1 MVPMMNIRPID
12 VLRMLDDEDLAEMEY
27 DDLNKLCTMIT
38 LDNQLDKESYGN
50 EENSGNRRAVC

>member
-1 MVPMMNIRPID
+1 MMNIRPID
-12 VLRMLDDEDLAEMEY
+12 VLRMLDDEDLAEMKH

-50 EENSGNRRAVC
+50 EENSGNRRAMC